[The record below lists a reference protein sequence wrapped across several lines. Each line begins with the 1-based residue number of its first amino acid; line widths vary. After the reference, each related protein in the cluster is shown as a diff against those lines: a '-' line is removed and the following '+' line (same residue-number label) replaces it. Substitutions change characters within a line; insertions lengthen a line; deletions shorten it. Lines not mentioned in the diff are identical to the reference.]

1 MNCVYSYST
10 SHSLHDVCTLYSV
23 PFRVNS
29 PLLTLLLVSGCSR
42 FTNISEIALSDT
54 PVCLPGTT
62 HVVPVDMCV
71 VCDIPCTVSSLFLT
85 IEKYCADIKVE
96 FTPFGAH
103 AVAVCVS
110 VTCSWSPVVCF
121 EDDSRML
128 TVKEE
133 DGKACVNVTRSM
145 GDPDTFGYRAVD
157 ARVGTRATGTHS

>member
-1 MNCVYSYST
+1 METQGSNVYI
-10 SHSLHDVCTLYSV
+10 SLHSHIFINLYCLCDTTYI
-23 PFRVNS
+23 NS
-29 PLLTLLLVSGCSR
+29 GRLLV
-42 FTNISEIALSDT
+42 LY
-54 PVCLPGTT
+54 
-62 HVVPVDMCV
+62 
-71 VCDIPCTVSSLFLT
+71 FLT
-85 IEKYCADIKVE
+85 IRKTWYGADIKVE

-128 TVKEE
+128 TVMEE

-157 ARVGTRATGTHS
+157 VRVGTRATGTHS